1 MKSTHS
7 TGKKSMKNTLLL
19 GFVLISSGIWAQKEV
34 VSAFNANKA
43 GKYAEAAGYINQ
55 AIADAEMASKEK
67 TWRYRG
73 DIYVNVARTPALQ
86 SQFPGALQIAFESY
100 LVADSLDKK
109 DMYKREIDGGMGQ
122 VQALSMEQALEQY
135 NRKDYGSAA
144 QGFDLATQVSSHF
157 SILDTTAIFNS
168 ALCYEKA
175 DQVDLAIA
183 RYLTCAQVGYQVP
196 NTYLF
201 ISGLLRKAGR
211 NDEALATLRN
221 ARLSF
226 PNEQA
231 LVIEEL
237 NIYLEAK
244 DYQGAE
250 DNLLKAIELEP
261 TNEILWFSLGSVYD
275 NLGRSQDAEKAYME
289 AIRLKPEYF
298 DANYNL
304 GAMFFNMAVQD
315 INKANDM
322 WTPKMTP
329 AQKAEEKALQDN
341 AKVKFEKAIPY
352 LEAASKINPEDRD
365 TLRSLRDIYTRLGND
380 AKVQEI
386 NGRMGN

>member
-1 MKSTHS
+1 MKH
-7 TGKKSMKNTLLL
+7 TLLL
-19 GFVLISSGIWAQKEV
+19 GLVLTTSGLWAQKEV

-43 GKYAEAAGYINQ
+43 GKYGDAAEYIDQ
-55 AIADAEMASKEK
+55 AIANPDASSKEK

-86 SQFPGALQIAFESY
+86 QRFPGALQIAFESY
-100 LVADSLDKK
+100 LIADSLDKK

-122 VQALSMEQALEQY
+122 VQALAMEQALEQY
-135 NRKDYGSAA
+135 NQQQYALAA
-144 QGFDLATQVSSHF
+144 QGFDLSTEVSGHF
-157 SILDTTAIFNS
+157 NILDTTAVFNA

-175 DQVDLAIA
+175 DEVDLAIA
-183 RYLTCAQVGYQVP
+183 RYLSCAEVGYQIP

-211 NDEALATLRN
+211 NEEALNTLRN

-250 DNLLKAIELEP
+250 DNLRKAIELEP
-261 TNEILWFSLGSVYD
+261 NNEILWFSLGSVYD
-275 NLGRSQDAEKAYME
+275 NLGRSQDAENAYLE
-289 AIRLKPEYF
+289 AIRLKAEYF

-329 AQKAEEKALQDN
+329 AQKAEEKALQDS
-341 AKVKFEKAIPY
+341 AKSLFERAIPY
-352 LEAASKINPEDRD
+352 LEAASAVNPDDRD

-380 AKVQEI
+380 AKLQEV
-386 NGRMGN
+386 NARMGN

>member
-1 MKSTHS
+1 
-7 TGKKSMKNTLLL
+7 
-19 GFVLISSGIWAQKEV
+19 
-34 VSAFNANKA
+34 
-43 GKYAEAAGYINQ
+43 
-55 AIADAEMASKEK
+55 
-67 TWRYRG
+67 
-73 DIYVNVARTPALQ
+73 
-86 SQFPGALQIAFESY
+86 
-100 LVADSLDKK
+100 
-109 DMYKREIDGGMGQ
+109 
-122 VQALSMEQALEQY
+122 
-135 NRKDYGSAA
+135 
-144 QGFDLATQVSSHF
+144 
-157 SILDTTAIFNS
+157 
-168 ALCYEKA
+168 
-175 DQVDLAIA
+175 
-183 RYLTCAQVGYQVP
+183 
-196 NTYLF
+196 LF

-211 NDEALATLRN
+211 NDEALTTLRN

-329 AQKAEEKALQDN
+329 AQKAEEKVLQDN

>member
-1 MKSTHS
+1 MKH
-7 TGKKSMKNTLLL
+7 TLLL
-19 GFVLISSGIWAQKEV
+19 GLALITSGLWAQKEV

-43 GKYAEAAGYINQ
+43 GKYADAAGYIDQ
-55 AIADAEMASKEK
+55 AIVNPEASAKEK

-86 SQFPGALQIAFESY
+86 AQFPGALQIAFESY

-109 DMYKREIDGGMGQ
+109 DMYKREIEGGMGQ
-122 VQALSMEQALEQY
+122 VQALAMEQALEHYNQQQY
-135 NRKDYGSAA
+135 AIAA
-144 QGFDLATQVSSHF
+144 QGFDLSTLVSGHF
-157 SILDTTAIFNS
+157 NILDTTAVFNA

-175 DQVDLAIA
+175 DEVDLAIA
-183 RYLTCAQVGYQVP
+183 RYLSCAEVGYQVP

-201 ISGLLRKAGR
+201 ISALLRKAGR
-211 NDEALATLRN
+211 NEEALQTLRN

-250 DNLLKAIELEP
+250 DNLRKAIELEP
-261 TNEILWFSLGSVYD
+261 NNEILWFSLGSVYD
-275 NLGRSQDAEKAYME
+275 NLGRSADAEAAYLE
-289 AIRLKPEYF
+289 AIQRKPDYF

-329 AQKAEEKALQDN
+329 AQKAEEKALQDS
-341 AKVKFEKAIPY
+341 AKARFEKAIPY
-352 LEAASKINPEDRD
+352 LEAASSVNPEDRD

-380 AKVQEI
+380 VKVKEV
-386 NGRMGN
+386 NERMGN